1 MYINTIL
8 FKKIILSKLKSVNKF
23 IMTNNFFKILNDDF
37 SEIIKEPLNWNLLKN
52 KKILITGGT
61 GFILS
66 YLIKILFLINKKK
79 KT

>member
-1 MYINTIL
+1 MMN
-8 FKKIILSKLKSVNKF
+8 
-23 IMTNNFFKILNDDF
+23 NNFFKILNDDF
-37 SEIIKEPLNWNLLKN
+37 SIIMKESLNWNLLKN

-66 YLIKILFLINKKK
+66 YLIKILFLINKQK

>member
-1 MYINTIL
+1 MN
-8 FKKIILSKLKSVNKF
+8 
-23 IMTNNFFKILNDDF
+23 NNFFKILNDDF
-37 SEIIKEPLNWNLLKN
+37 SIIMKESLNWNLLKN

-66 YLIKILFLINKKK
+66 YLIKILFLINKQK